1 MITRVKNALV
11 RRYWRVRMSPPLWR
25 LINRSRVR
33 AWKTVGPQGAP
44 HERRIADALR
54 TDGIA
59 FSSLQE
65 LGLEHLWPA
74 MQADARALKQ
84 RWVSDASFREHIL
97 GELASKEIAKGAKK
111 TFLLPLYGGG
121 WTTPV
126 LESENPYIQFS
137 LSDTVLTIAGM
148 YLGLIAKFDS
158 FNLSETVLVAGDA
171 KFSQRWHRDPEDRRL
186 LKAFIYVS
194 DVLDDG
200 AGPFTYVRGSQE
212 GGRYHHLFPQQFPQ
226 GSYPAA
232 EALERAVHPKDIQKA
247 FGKAG
252 TVVFADT
259 AGLHRGGFSTTQE
272 RMMYTAGYVAATST
286 QSRKFTI
293 MEAPAGLSILAAG
306 ALTAQTYTL

>member
-1 MITRVKNALV
+1 MITRIKNALA

-25 LINRSRVR
+25 FINRGRR
-33 AWKTVGPQGAP
+33 RTWQALALREAP

-54 TDGIA
+54 ADGIA

-65 LGLEHLWPA
+65 LGLDHLWPA
-74 MQADARALKQ
+74 MQENARALKQ

-97 GELASKEIAKGAKK
+97 GELESKEIAKGAKK

-121 WTTPV
+121 WTTPM
-126 LESENPYIQFS
+126 LEPENPYIQFS

-148 YLGLIAKFDS
+148 YLGLMPKFDS

-200 AGPFTYVRGSQE
+200 VGPFTYVRGSQE

-226 GSYPAA
+226 GSYPAP
-232 EALERAVHPKDIQKA
+232 EALERTVHPKDIQKA

-259 AGLHRGGFSTTQE
+259 AGLHRGGFSTTRE

-286 QSRKFTI
+286 QPRKFTI
-293 MEAPAGLSILAAG
+293 GEAPAHLSVLADAS
-306 ALTAQTYTL
+306 LRVY